1 MAHQQQ
7 QDFVRAVK
15 AAFPNFFYGQRVL
28 EIGSLDINGTIRG
41 HFIGCAYTGLDVGAG
56 PGVDVVCQG
65 QDYAAPD
72 ASFDT
77 VISCEVMEHNP
88 YWRETFANMA
98 RLCRPGGLVLM
109 TCASLGRPEHGTT
122 RSTKADAPLIA
133 WEYYRN
139 LTPRDFKASLNFH
152 DEFSVFRFFE
162 NVDSRDTYF
171 VGFKLGAL
179 PPNTAD
185 RALSSLRWHYF
196 WENMRHLN
204 ALRRRVR
211 FGLFGEATY
220 QAKQIKGHKKS

>member
-1 MAHQQQ
+1 MAHRQQ

-15 AAFPNFFYGQRVL
+15 AAFPVFFIGQRVL
-28 EIGSLDINGTIRG
+28 EIGSLDINGTIRE
-41 HFIGCAYTGLDVGAG
+41 HFADCAYTGLDVGAG

-88 YWRETFANMA
+88 HWRETFANMV

-122 RSTKADAPLIA
+122 RTTKADAPLIT
-133 WEYYRN
+133 WEYYKN
-139 LTPRDFKASLNFH
+139 LTPEDFKGAINFH
-152 DEFSVFRFFE
+152 DDYSVFEFFE

-171 VGFKLGAL
+171 IGFKIGA
-179 PPNTAD
+179 PPP
-185 RALSSLRWHYF
+185 
-196 WENMRHLN
+196 ENAVQAAY
-204 ALRRRVR
+204 ALRRHYYWENLRHFKALLRRAR
-211 FGLFGEATY
+211 FALFGEDAY
-220 QAKQIKGHKKS
+220 QARRLKARKN